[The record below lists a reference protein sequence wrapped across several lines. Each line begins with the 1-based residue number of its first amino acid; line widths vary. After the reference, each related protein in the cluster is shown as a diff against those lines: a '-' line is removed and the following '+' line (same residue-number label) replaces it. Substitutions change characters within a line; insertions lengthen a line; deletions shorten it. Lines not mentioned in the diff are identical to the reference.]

1 MTVELMLQ
9 GTSMNVN
16 GSMSVQ
22 ISDHT
27 GVQYFNDSFEPGKVT
42 ISCCIAWPT
51 CVTIEL
57 GNKSPSDTVID
68 SDGCVVANKAME
80 IDCMLINR
88 FPVQYELLESQFNC
102 THHDSDV
109 VTHENFWGFNGQVV
123 INFDQP
129 SPMHYMLA
137 LKNPFEIKRL
147 NWVDN
152 D

>member
-9 GTSMNVN
+9 GTALNSN

-27 GVQYFNDSFEPGKVT
+27 GVRYFNDSFEPGAVAIT
-42 ISCCIAWPT
+42 CCIEWPT

-57 GNKSPSDTVID
+57 GNKRSNDMIFDHSGNMI
-68 SDGCVVANKAME
+68 ANKAIE
-80 IDCMLINR
+80 IDSMLINR
-88 FPVQYELLESQFNC
+88 FPVEYELMEAQFNC
-102 THHDSDV
+102 MHSGSNT
-109 VTHENFWGFNGQVV
+109 VTHENFWGFNGHVT

-147 NWVDN
+147 SWVN
-152 D
+152 K

>member
-1 MTVELMLQ
+1 MTVELQLQ

-42 ISCCIAWPT
+42 ISCRIAWPT
-51 CVTIEL
+51 CVTIQL
-57 GNKSPSDTVID
+57 GNKQYNDMLFDHNGNI
-68 SDGCVVANKAME
+68 VANKAIE
-80 IDCMLINR
+80 IDSMLINR
-88 FPVQYELLESQFNC
+88 FPVEYELMEAQFNC
-102 THHDSDV
+102 LHRDNNT
-109 VTHENFWGFNGQVV
+109 VTHENFWGFNGQVT

-147 NWVDN
+147 SWVDK
-152 D
+152 